1 MFTALAV
8 QNAKPREKPYVL
20 TDSIGLHLLVK
31 PSGTKVWRL
40 RYRFGGKQNMISLG
54 LYPEVSLATAR
65 EKRDQARRLIVEG
78 KDPSQQ
84 KKDDKLKAAIAARNT
99 FGAVAREVL
108 DALQEGNAAKSTM
121 GKNRWLLETLAAPLA
136 NRPIAEITAAEVLVL
151 LKKVEKSGRR
161 ETAKRLRAAV
171 SRVFRFGVA
180 TLRAPTDPTYAL
192 PRSST
197 TSPARSLATSKIQ
210 TD

>member
-108 DALQEGNAAKSTM
+108 DALQEGNAAESTM

>member
-108 DALQEGNAAKSTM
+108 DALQEGNAANPPWAK
-121 GKNRWLLETLAAPLA
+121 
-136 NRPIAEITAAEVLVL
+136 IAGSWKPSRRRSLTAL
-151 LKKVEKSGRR
+151 SPRSPR
-161 ETAKRLRAAV
+161 
-171 SRVFRFGVA
+171 
-180 TLRAPTDPTYAL
+180 
-192 PRSST
+192 PRSSF
-197 TSPARSLATSKIQ
+197 S
-210 TD
+210 